1 MIKLNFSLVRADEKT
16 TLSLDGLVLT
26 VNGEVT
32 DLATLPDGATA
43 NTDQILTCTRTGDDY
58 ELTVMLTHGATAP
71 HETRFPES
79 IEIQDGFV
87 LEYDYNAPEVSE

>member
-1 MIKLNFSLVRADEKT
+1 MIKLNFSPVRADEKT

-26 VNGEVT
+26 VNDETT

-43 NTDQILTCTRTGDDY
+43 NTDQILTCTRTGGDY
-58 ELTVMLTHGATAP
+58 ELTVTLTHGATAP

-79 IEIQDGFV
+79 IEIQDRFV